1 MALTQI
7 LHGLNDSNMP
17 AGTHL
22 VDNDGKLVSKK
33 DKKAEDAQP
42 EVTARANISHN

>member
-7 LHGLNDSNMP
+7 LHGLNDSNKP

-22 VDNDGKLVSKK
+22 VDKDGNTVSKK
-33 DKKAEDAQP
+33 KGEDAQP
-42 EVTARANISHN
+42 EVQARANISHN